1 MNKRIFKIKLQ
12 MKKIASLLSV
22 SILGGIITLGSY
34 LLFFQKDNTLI
45 AENTEEYKPSI
56 VQTSHSIGTAYTP
69 ENRLDFTKAA
79 KESVD
84 AVVHVKNTA
93 VKTVRDPYAEI
104 FYGKGYGSKQYA
116 QVGTGSGVIIS
127 SDGYIVTNNHVV
139 KGATEIQITLN
150 NKKIYKAKLIGK
162 DVKNDI
168 ALVKI
173 EATDLPFM
181 TFANSDNIKVGE
193 WVLAVGNPYN
203 LTSTVTAGIISAKGR
218 DLEGNQNLES
228 FIQTDA
234 AVNPGN
240 SGGALVN
247 TRGEL
252 IGINTAISSKT
263 GSFIG
268 YSFAVPSNIAKKVV
282 EDLLEYG
289 RVQQAVLG
297 IQGGELNGQIA
308 NNLDIDV
315 SEGFYVQEVTENS
328 GAAKAGILQNDVITK
343 IDNVKITSYAD
354 LAGFLRS
361 KEPNEIVEVTVLR
374 NHTELVYKVTLDEKE
389 LLKSKLGFRLID
401 LSVQE
406 LNENKLS
413 HGVKITDIENEEL
426 KKFGVKEGFIITSVN
441 GIAVN
446 TADDVEKV
454 ISKYYGRYPVRLEMI
469 NLKGERER
477 YIFR

>member
-1 MNKRIFKIKLQ
+1 M
-12 MKKIASLLSV
+12 MKKIASLLVV
-22 SILGGIITLGSY
+22 SILGGIITLGTY
-34 LLFFQKDNTLI
+34 LAFFNEEHKQIIEIKQK
-45 AENTEEYKPSI
+45 EEPTI
-56 VQTSHSIGTAYTP
+56 VQTSTAVGDTFEP
-69 ENRLDFTKAA
+69 ESKLDFTKAA

-84 AVVHVKNTA
+84 AVVHVKNTS
-93 VKTVRDPYAEI
+93 VKTVRDPYAELY
-104 FYGKGYGSKQYA
+104 YGRGYGAKKYA

-127 SDGYIVTNNHVV
+127 SDGYIITNNHVI
-139 KGATEIQITLN
+139 KGATEIEITLN
-150 NKKIYKAKLIGK
+150 NKKVYKAKLIGK
-162 DVKNDI
+162 DAKNDI

-193 WVLAVGNPYN
+193 WVLAIGNPYN
-203 LTSTVTAGIISAKGR
+203 LTSTVTAGIVSAKGR
-218 DLEGNQNLES
+218 DLEGNENMES

-268 YSFAVPSNIAKKVV
+268 YSFAVPSNIAKKVID
-282 EDLLEYG
+282 DLLEYG
-289 RVQQAVLG
+289 AVQQVVLG
-297 IQGGELNGQIA
+297 VEGGELNGTIA
-308 NNLDIDV
+308 NKYELKI
-315 SEGFYVQEVTENS
+315 SEGFYVNRVTKNS
-328 GAAKAGILQNDVITK
+328 GAEIAGIKKGDIITK
-343 IDNVKITSYAD
+343 IDNIKISTYAD

-361 KEPNEIVEVTVLR
+361 KEPNEMVKVTVVR
-374 NHTELVYKVTLDEKE
+374 EDTEIQFDVRLDKKE
-389 LLKSKLGFRLID
+389 LIKSQLGFRLKD

-406 LNENKLS
+406 LEDYQIQN
-413 HGVKITDIENEEL
+413 GVKITDIENEYL
-426 KKFGVKEGFIITSVN
+426 IKYGVKDGYIITSVN
-441 GIAVN
+441 GVVVN

-454 ISKYYGRYPVRLEMI
+454 ISHYLGKYPVRLEMI
-469 NLKGERER
+469 NLKGEQER

>member
-1 MNKRIFKIKLQ
+1 
-12 MKKIASLLSV
+12 MKKLVSLLSV
-22 SILGGIITLGSY
+22 SILGGMITLGSY
-34 LLFFQKDNTLI
+34 LVFFQK
-45 AENTEEYKPSI
+45 ENTIAIKSTEQVKPSI
-56 VQTSHSIGTAYTP
+56 VQTSNTVGATYTP
-69 ENRLDFTKAA
+69 ENSLDFTKAA

-84 AVVHVKNTA
+84 AVVHVKNTS

-104 FYGKGYGSKQYA
+104 FYGKGYGAKQYA

-139 KGATEIQITLN
+139 KGATELQITLN

-162 DVKNDI
+162 DAKNDI

-173 EATDLPFM
+173 DATDLPFM
-181 TFANSDNIKVGE
+181 TFANSDNIKIGE

-282 EDLLEYG
+282 EDLLEFG
-289 RVQQAVLG
+289 KVQQAVLG

-308 NNLDIDV
+308 SKLDIDI
-315 SEGFYVQEVTENS
+315 SEGFYVQKVTKGS
-328 GAAKAGILQNDVITK
+328 GAAKAGILENDIITK
-343 IDNVKITSYAD
+343 INNIKITSYAD

-361 KEPNEIVEVTVLR
+361 KEPNETVTVTVLR
-374 NHTELVYKVTLDEKE
+374 NNTERSFKVTLDEKA
-389 LLKSKLGFRLID
+389 LTKSKLGFKLID

-406 LNENKLS
+406 LEENNLS
-413 HGVKITDIENEEL
+413 NGVKISDIDNEEL

-446 TADDVEKV
+446 TAEDVEKV
-454 ISKYYGRYPVRLEMI
+454 ISQYYGRYPVRLEMI
-469 NLKGERER
+469 NLKGETER

>member
-1 MNKRIFKIKLQ
+1 
-12 MKKIASLLSV
+12 MKKLVSLLSV
-22 SILGGIITLGSY
+22 SILGGMITLGSY
-34 LLFFQKDNTLI
+34 LVFFQK
-45 AENTEEYKPSI
+45 ENTIAIKSTEQVKPSI
-56 VQTSHSIGTAYTP
+56 VQTSNTVGATYTP
-69 ENRLDFTKAA
+69 ENSLDFTKAA

-84 AVVHVKNTA
+84 AVVHVKNTS

-104 FYGKGYGSKQYA
+104 FYGKGYGAKQYA

-139 KGATEIQITLN
+139 KGATELQITLN

-162 DVKNDI
+162 DAKNDI

-173 EATDLPFM
+173 DATDLPFM
-181 TFANSDNIKVGE
+181 TFANSDNIKIGE

-282 EDLLEYG
+282 EDLLEFG
-289 RVQQAVLG
+289 KVQQAVLG

-308 NNLDIDV
+308 SKLDIDI
-315 SEGFYVQEVTENS
+315 SEGFYVQKVTKGS
-328 GAAKAGILQNDVITK
+328 GAAKAGILENDIITK
-343 IDNVKITSYAD
+343 INNIKITSYAD

-361 KEPNEIVEVTVLR
+361 KEPNETVTVTVLR
-374 NHTELVYKVTLDEKE
+374 NNTERSFKVTLDEKA
-389 LLKSKLGFRLID
+389 LTKSKLGFKLID

-406 LNENKLS
+406 LEENNLS
-413 HGVKITDIENEEL
+413 NGVKISDIDNEEL

-446 TADDVEKV
+446 TAEDVEKI
-454 ISKYYGRYPVRLEMI
+454 ISQYYGRYPVRLEMI
-469 NLKGERER
+469 NLKGETER